1 MMLWHDAQ
9 GSGPDLV
16 LLHGWGMNAAVWE
29 PLLPRLQQDFR
40 VTRVELPGHGASPLV
55 SGGLP
60 DWAEA
65 CLAIAPAQAV
75 WLGWSLG
82 GQVALQAALLQ
93 PQRISQLALVTAT
106 PSFVQRDDW
115 PSAMP
120 AAVFGQFAAA
130 LGSDPA
136 ATLRRF
142 LGLQVKGGED
152 ARGLL
157 RRLSAALEERPAAQ
171 LAGLEAGLKILLDQD
186 LRSRLGDLQVASHW
200 LFGSRDTLVPA
211 EVASVLPSLLPAA
224 RVSLLSG
231 AGHAPFLSHPE
242 ECLAWLGTSGE

>member
-1 MMLWHDAQ
+1 MTLWHDAQ

-55 SGGLP
+55 SGGLR

-65 CLAIAPAQAV
+65 CLAVAPAQAV

-120 AAVFGQFAAA
+120 AAVFEQFAAA
-130 LGSDPA
+130 LDSDPA

-142 LGLQVKGGED
+142 LGLQVKGSEG
-152 ARGLL
+152 ARELL
-157 RRLSAALEERPAAQ
+157 RTLSATLEERPAAQ
-171 LAGLEAGLKILLDQD
+171 REGLELGLGILLASD
-186 LRSRLGDLQVASHW
+186 LREHLDDLQVPSQW
-200 LFGSRDTLVPA
+200 LFGSRDTLVPV
-211 EVASVLPSLLPAA
+211 ELASVLPTVLPAA
-224 RVSLLSG
+224 RVSLLNG
-231 AGHAPFLSHPE
+231 AGHAPFLSHPG
-242 ECLAWLGTSGE
+242 ECLEWLRSSGE